1 MPSGIVLP
9 GPVPADVGIVAALP
23 IEVAPLIDRL
33 KGVRRFRGPRSTVVE
48 GELHGRVVAL
58 IVTGMGRKRA
68 QAGADLLI
76 AGHRPLLLLSAGY
89 AGGLDPGLQRGEI
102 VVPDRVVNVEGNAF
116 DITTRPAS
124 AQGRRSGTL
133 LTVDAVARTAAEK
146 AELRRIH
153 GADLVDMETSAV
165 AAFAAERGTRFASIR
180 VVSDDAR
187 GDLPREV
194 LTITGETGGV
204 RVGATFAAIWKR
216 PAVVGDLLRMREQA
230 MDASERLAAF
240 LEETIRSLG

>member
-1 MPSGIVLP
+1 
-9 GPVPADVGIVAALP
+9 
-23 IEVAPLIDRL
+23 
-33 KGVRRFRGPRSTVVE
+33 
-48 GELHGRVVAL
+48 
-58 IVTGMGRKRA
+58 
-68 QAGADLLI
+68 
-76 AGHRPLLLLSAGY
+76 
-89 AGGLDPGLQRGEI
+89 
-102 VVPDRVVNVEGNAF
+102 
-116 DITTRPAS
+116 
-124 AQGRRSGTL
+124 
-133 LTVDAVARTAAEK
+133 
-146 AELRRIH
+146 
-153 GADLVDMETSAV
+153 METSAV